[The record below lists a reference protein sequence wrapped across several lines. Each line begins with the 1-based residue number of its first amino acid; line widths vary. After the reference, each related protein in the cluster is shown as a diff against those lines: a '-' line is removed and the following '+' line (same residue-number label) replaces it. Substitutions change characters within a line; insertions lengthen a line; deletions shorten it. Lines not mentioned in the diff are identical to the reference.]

1 MNDLRYCKACF
12 EKQQIINKLT
22 VENERLKARLR
33 AQERSVREGP
43 FGASTP
49 SSKIPIKPNT
59 PLPST
64 AIALGERQARCG
76 GLNPG
81 HAGHGRTALDDATA
95 DRVERVALHQERC
108 PDCGEKLLSAGLHRR
123 TIAGWRPQR
132 VEKVLLRLERKRCP
146 KCGRRWVAR
155 APGVLPRGLY
165 SNGLLAHLA
174 EQHYLHGIPLGVI
187 ERQTGL
193 AHGALLQ
200 AFRQVAGR
208 LEGAVEALVQEYRA
222 APVRHADETG
232 WRTDGQNGYVW
243 LFATLTMSL
252 FRFRSTRS
260 ASVPA
265 EVLGKR
271 RLPGVLVV
279 DRYHAYNKAPVALE
293 YCYSHL
299 KRDTEGIEKE
309 FPDEP
314 EVAAFVGSLVPALA
328 EAMTLRTLGL
338 PKKEFLRRAARTKR
352 RIIAIAH
359 RQANHPAIQKVQDI
373 FRKNLHRLYHW
384 ARDPSIPAENNLA
397 ERDLRPLVVAR
408 KVSFGSQSPAGART
422 RETLMTIL
430 HTLKK
435 RGLPVAPAVQSAL
448 DQLVKNPSLNPY
460 SLLFPPP
467 TTKRRRSPR

>member
-1 MNDLRYCKACF
+1 MTILRYCKECF
-12 EKQQIINKLT
+12 QKQQIINALT

-33 AQERSVREGP
+33 AQERSAKEGA

-49 SSKIPIKPNT
+49 SSKIPIKPN
-59 PLPST
+59 
-64 AIALGERQARCG
+64 ALAERQARCG
-76 GLNPG
+76 GLKPG
-81 HAGHGRTALDDATA
+81 HAGQGRTALSSEGA
-95 DRVERVALHQERC
+95 DRVERVALEQKTC
-108 PDCGEKLLSAGLHRR
+108 PDCGEKLLSAGLRSR
-123 TIAGWRPQR
+123 TIADLRPQR

-146 KCGRRWVAR
+146 TCGRRWLAR
-155 APGVLPRGLY
+155 ARGVMPRGLY
-165 SNGLLAHLA
+165 SNALLAHVA

-193 AHGALLQ
+193 AHGALSQ
-200 AFRQVAGR
+200 ALKQVARR
-208 LEGAVEALVQEYRA
+208 LEGAVEALLHEYRA

-232 WRTDGQNGYVW
+232 WRTDGQNGYAW
-243 LFATLTMSL
+243 LFATPTMSL
-252 FRFRSTRS
+252 FRFRSTRA

-265 EVLGKR
+265 EVLGKK
-271 RLPGVLVV
+271 RLRGVLVV
-279 DRYHAYNKAPVALE
+279 DRYHGYNKAPVALQ

-299 KRDTEGIEKE
+299 KRDTEGIDKE

-338 PKKEFLRRAARTKR
+338 PRKEFLRRAARTKR
-352 RIIAIAH
+352 RIIAVAH
-359 RQANHPAIQKVQDI
+359 RQANHPAIQKIQDI
-373 FRKNLHRLYHW
+373 FRKNPHRLYHW

-408 KVSFGSQSPAGART
+408 KVSFGSQSQAGART

-435 RGLPVAPAVQSAL
+435 RHAPAAAAIQSAL
-448 DQLVKNPSLNPY
+448 DRLVENPSLDPY
-460 SLLFPPP
+460 PLLFAPPKP
-467 TTKRRRSPR
+467 KSRRSPS